1 MSAQDAPESHRT
13 KDADS
18 LRVLFCIGVLP
29 DFFGADAETQEA
41 LLAGIPAAFEDLG
54 GRFGIEVIGTMD
66 DDELM
71 VGPSFTW
78 PWTAYILADA
88 PDLKAVTGVCDIM
101 RSTRIGEDRLWR
113 FMRIEA
119 RVGRRLF
126 FGNA

>member
-1 MSAQDAPESHRT
+1 
-13 KDADS
+13 
-18 LRVLFCIGVLP
+18 
-29 DFFGADAETQEA
+29 
-41 LLAGIPAAFEDLG
+41 
-54 GRFGIEVIGTMD
+54 
-66 DDELM
+66 M

-78 PWTAYILADA
+78 PWTTYILADA

-126 FGNA
+126 FGNS

>member
-1 MSAQDAPESHRT
+1 
-13 KDADS
+13 
-18 LRVLFCIGVLP
+18 
-29 DFFGADAETQEA
+29 
-41 LLAGIPAAFEDLG
+41 
-54 GRFGIEVIGTMD
+54 MD

-119 RVGRRLF
+119 RVGRKLF